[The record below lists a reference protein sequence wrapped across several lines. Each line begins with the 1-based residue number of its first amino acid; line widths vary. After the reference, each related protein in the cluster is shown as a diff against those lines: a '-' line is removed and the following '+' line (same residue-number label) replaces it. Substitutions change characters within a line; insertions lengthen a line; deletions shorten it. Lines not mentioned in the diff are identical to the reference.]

1 MLNYEIAK
9 ERGLKTSHENEMFA
23 SLKGI
28 FPRLKS
34 EEFDYI
40 KENIGEDG
48 VKSIISK
55 KSVESIELEL
65 AAFRMQ
71 KTCQKVQEKD
81 HLLLIG
87 IGVMALYATVAA
99 TVALTLVLNR

>member
-1 MLNYEIAK
+1 MFNYEAAK

-23 SLKGI
+23 RLKGI
-28 FPRLKS
+28 YPSLKS
-34 EEFDYI
+34 EEFDFLE
-40 KENIGEDG
+40 KNIGEDG
-48 VKSIISK
+48 VKSIIDR
-55 KSVESIELEL
+55 KSIDKIELEL

-81 HLLLIG
+81 HSLLIG

>member
-1 MLNYEIAK
+1 MFNYEVAK
-9 ERGLKTSHENEMFA
+9 KRGLKTSHENEMFA
-23 SLKGI
+23 QIKDI
-28 FPRLKS
+28 YPDLKS
-34 EEFDYI
+34 EEFNFLEKDV
-40 KENIGEDG
+40 GEDG
-48 VKSIISK
+48 VKSIIER
-55 KSVESIELEL
+55 KSIDKIELEL